1 MPAELAAAKAAYAT
15 GSTLSPF
22 VIGIYNVAALV

>member
-1 MPAELAAAKAAYAT
+1 MLPDLAAAKAAYAT

-22 VIGIYNVAALV
+22 VIGIYNIAAL